1 MSDDFMTG
9 YVAGQNEGNN
19 SNGCMDGW
27 GGNSWIWIIVV
38 FALLFGWGGNGFGRG
53 GFGGGSGAASA
64 EGFNLATD
72 FATLERKMDGI
83 NSGLCNLGYNQL
95 DQVNGVNS
103 NLAAGFASVNNAVC
117 TLGYQNAQLIN
128 GLENTVQNSTWQLS
142 NGQTALANQLANCCC
157 ENRQMIADVK
167 YTMATDTC
175 ATQRAIADAARN
187 ITDNQSAGTRAILDA
202 LTQNRVEALQ
212 DKIAALTA
220 QNSDLKFAASQ
231 QAQNAYITA
240 SQAAQTQ
247 AIIDKLSPCPYPAY
261 IVPNPNVCTPT
272 GNGCGCS

>member
-1 MSDDFMTG
+1 M
-9 YVAGQNEGNN
+9 
-19 SNGCMDGW
+19 
-27 GGNSWIWIIVV
+27 
-38 FALLFGWGGNGFGRG
+38 
-53 GFGGGSGAASA
+53 

-128 GLENTVQNSTWQLS
+128 GLENAVQNSTWQIS

-272 GNGCGCS
+272 GNGCGCA